1 MFKPGFFNP
10 YSFKNSFLS
19 SLSKTDISCSIFPHN
34 FIYPSDFFVTCSAS
48 LFKYKFWSLFNKVF
62 SSTFAT
68 YKNGLLVN
76 KKRDLI
82 NCDSA
87 LFELNSFA
95 KFPSSQCFLSLRTM
109 SCSNLAFLLFLA
121 NLKSLF
127 SLFSNVSKSAK
138 SNSVSI
144 SSISFNGSILP
155 STWVIFSSSKHLTT

>member
-1 MFKPGFFNP
+1 MT
-10 YSFKNSFLS
+10 YS
-19 SLSKTDISCSIFPHN
+19 I
-34 FIYPSDFFVTCSAS
+34 S
-48 LFKYKFWSLFNKVF
+48 LFKYRFWSLFNKVF